1 LDDEPADFGLGWVQV
16 MYDALLQCAERF
28 ASV

>member
-1 LDDEPADFGLGWVQV
+1 MRAQVADFGLGWVQV
-16 MYDALLQCAERF
+16 MYDALLLCAERF